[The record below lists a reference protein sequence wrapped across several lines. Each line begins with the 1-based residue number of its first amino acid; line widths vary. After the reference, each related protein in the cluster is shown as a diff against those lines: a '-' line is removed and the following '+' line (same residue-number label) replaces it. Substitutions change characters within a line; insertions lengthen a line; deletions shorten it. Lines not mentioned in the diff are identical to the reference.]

1 MCQRRQELDVM
12 NTSATIRPLNSL
24 VFISDTD
31 GGDVPE
37 WAHDQLILSTPS
49 CIAVGC
55 YPEPDGP
62 TTVTLGPLWQV
73 ERDEQPAFSGYLETP
88 NRAVVVS
95 TVDQQTVVEAKVPK
109 SRTHVRIWVN
119 HPRWP
124 DQVTI
129 GLE

>member
-1 MCQRRQELDVM
+1 MY
-12 NTSATIRPLNSL
+12 TSATTRPVNSL
-24 VFISDTD
+24 LFISDRD
-31 GGDVPE
+31 GGEVPE
-37 WAHDQLILSTPS
+37 WVRDELILSTSS
-49 CIAVGC
+49 CISIAC
-55 YPEPDGP
+55 YPEQDGP
-62 TTVTLGPLWQV
+62 TTVTLGPLWEV
-73 ERDEQPAFSGYLETP
+73 EHEEQPTFSGYLETP

-109 SRTHVRIWVN
+109 TRTHVRIWLN